1 MKNSILALI
10 IVAVLVVL
18 VGIIG
23 IFVFHITEMA
33 GIFSGVL
40 FIATAINQYTGL
52 NIWLARAVALPL
64 LFFGVYW
71 YGIKNILSPKGKK
84 LTGYVSLTIVWM
96 VACLAMY
103 LSQGNFARTSESENL
118 QALRYYFID
127 NKGQIVIRDHKGVD
141 ADTGLELKPI
151 TPEIWR
157 QYELQQEDVLFDPKT
172 GEARKRYYKAKDGTI
187 TLFPL
192 ETLYHPE
199 YGTKLEKITEEI
211 AQQVKKKTIPPKD
224 DIDLLTKVK
233 ALYDSAAECKAQRGW
248 WIPGDSNRWVKGR
261 TNSSN
266 SPQTIII
273 TGSGKV
279 QYSGPI
285 WTGPKGVIERGECP
299 QPGCT
304 QWDSPRE
311 KLEAEGIGYPS
322 WNLPRGTLI
331 GKITNGSGQFI
342 QEFMIG
348 EFYRTTLKAG
358 QIVWFTRNDNYVVGE
373 EGGLCVMVEDAS

>member
-311 KLEAEGIGYPS
+311 KLEAEGIWYQP
-322 WNLPRGTLI
+322 LI
-331 GKITNGSGQFI
+331 
-342 QEFMIG
+342 M
-348 EFYRTTLKAG
+348 YH
-358 QIVWFTRNDNYVVGE
+358 D
-373 EGGLCVMVEDAS
+373 